1 MYKIR
6 LDSGVLPNMMCLG
19 LLEHDAFDGSFL
31 KSSLNFKTHD
41 LLSIDVQVNS
51 QSINFFPLTKNSGN
65 VSEFYHHFLKV
76 ILIILELN
84 KSILKTGNFLDNPFC
99 SGVVDLQN
107 YERYNFLIPVNLAA
121 QNLNEGELT
130 VVLKFNRI
138 IEKQIDFIYMPTF
151 KKQLVFNN
159 KYEPAIEII
168 KDSSRKRKHE

>member
-1 MYKIR
+1 M
-6 LDSGVLPNMMCLG
+6 N
-19 LLEHDAFDGSFL
+19 E
-31 KSSLNFKTHD
+31 
-41 LLSIDVQVNS
+41 
-51 QSINFFPLTKNSGN
+51 
-65 VSEFYHHFLKV
+65 
-76 ILIILELN
+76 
-84 KSILKTGNFLDNPFC
+84 SILKTGNFLDNPFC

-138 IEKQIDFIYMPTF
+138 IEKKIDFIYMPTF